1 MKMNSNERLAKY
13 MLELDKIVNNI
24 EKEIDNQISIINTQN
39 LLEQLEN
46 NKTEEEYNNY
56 LDNMLEKTTYSN
68 IKNLS
73 CVVGKDI
80 VLNWLYE
87 LFTQSEDNL
96 KDLTTVIDLIEKYYK
111 DTIC

>member
-1 MKMNSNERLAKY
+1 
-13 MLELDKIVNNI
+13 
-24 EKEIDNQISIINTQN
+24 
-39 LLEQLEN
+39 
-46 NKTEEEYNNY
+46 
-56 LDNMLEKTTYSN
+56 MLEKTTHSN